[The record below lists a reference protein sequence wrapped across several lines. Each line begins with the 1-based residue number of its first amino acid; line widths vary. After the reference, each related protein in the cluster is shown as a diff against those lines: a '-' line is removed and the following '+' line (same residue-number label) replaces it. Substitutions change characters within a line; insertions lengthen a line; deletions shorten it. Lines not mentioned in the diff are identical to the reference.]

1 MTNLLCKMLR
11 DILSKLGL
19 LALKRENRKY
29 KGLRKRKEK
38 YLSWS
43 ERKEEKN
50 HRILLD

>member
-38 YLSWS
+38 FLNLS
-43 ERKEEKN
+43 ERKEEIN